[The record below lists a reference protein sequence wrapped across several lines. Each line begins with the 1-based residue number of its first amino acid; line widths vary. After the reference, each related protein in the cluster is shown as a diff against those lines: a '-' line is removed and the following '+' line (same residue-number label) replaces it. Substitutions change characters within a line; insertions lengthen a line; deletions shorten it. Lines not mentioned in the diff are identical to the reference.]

1 MGYFWGDVKGEES
14 PEYEDFKGK
23 FKPKLTT
30 DDCYTPPAV
39 YDAVLQYAVDKY
51 GLQGRPIVR
60 PFYPG
65 GEYRMEYYP
74 DNCVVIDNPPFS
86 ILSQI
91 CNFYTDRGI
100 NFFLFAPTLTLFSTG
115 SGRMNYVIAGE
126 AVTYDNGAKVNTSF
140 VTNLGEYK
148 IEGDPDLALAIKSA
162 DRAGEGREKRTLAKY
177 DYPPVVVTG
186 ARLQT
191 YVKKGARIKIKSA
204 AFIREMDSQKENKKA
219 IYGGGFL
226 ISEQDAEMA
235 WAEIQRAE
243 MERAEMSHMV
253 WQLSDKEKEIVRR
266 LGNEI

>member
-100 NFFLFAPTLTLFSTG
+100 DFFLFAPTLTLFSTG
-115 SGRMNYVIAGE
+115 AGQMNYVIAGE
-126 AVTYDNGAKVNTSF
+126 TITYDNGAKVNTSF

-148 IEGDPDLALAIKSA
+148 IEGDPDLAMAIKAA
-162 DRAGEGREKRTLAKY
+162 DRAEQGGEKRTLAKY

-191 YVKKGARIKIKSA
+191 YVKKGARVKIKSA
-204 AFIREMDSQKENKKA
+204 AFIREMDSQKGCKKA
-219 IYGGGFL
+219 IYGSGFL
-226 ISEQDAEMA
+226 ISERDAEMV
-235 WAEIQRAE
+235 RAE
-243 MERAEMSHMV
+243 MVRVETPGTV

-266 LGNEI
+266 LGNV